1 MQLVEA
7 VQILDILPGNLP
19 QFVFPRPQFALFLLQ
34 HRGRLPAELLRHHRA
49 VLFGQ
54 TYHAQIQ
61 RILVGI
67 AHERRRIH
75 HLRQH
80 IVFRYRLHPREGRM
94 LRVEEQ
100 KPVARLA
107 KEGIIF
113 QMDESRVHDV
123 RPFLLQLAEF
133 HHLFAQVAVGEQFF
147 LPFGVHFVAQL
158 LGREVLEVYFLAQ
171 FGSELDHLRNDL
183 VPEPARD
190 LFRLSGEDKTHDNRL
205 NFFREARQR
214 LRQGLQ
220 PVFDLRIER
229 RAFPIK
235 IKC

>member
-1 MQLVEA
+1 M
-7 VQILDILPGNLP
+7 
-19 QFVFPRPQFALFLLQ
+19 FP
-34 HRGRLPAELLRHHRA
+34 
-49 VLFGQ
+49 
-54 TYHAQIQ
+54 
-61 RILVGI
+61 
-67 AHERRRIH
+67 
-75 HLRQH
+75 
-80 IVFRYRLHPREGRM
+80 
-94 LRVEEQ
+94 VEEQ
-100 KPVARLA
+100 KPVACFTE
-107 KEGIIF
+107 EGIVF

-123 RPFLLQLAEF
+123 CPFLLQLAEF

-214 LRQGLQ
+214 LGQGLQ

-235 IKC
+235 IKSQKERDERPRVNLGVCDSDGVAEQSDFLLVKNLLQTEP